1 MIQIEEIIYN
11 KALAEDKIGTML
23 PCNVIVQEKKPGKIE
38 VSAHQ
43 PDSVYEDHTKQR
55 FTQDSRRNKGQIKEN
70 IRAGIT

>member
-1 MIQIEEIIYN
+1 
-11 KALAEDKIGTML
+11 ML